1 MSRYTN
7 VKINISQGQIDKIK
21 RAVQAGA
28 PVSIRLAH
36 SDLSGE
42 HVLALTSAQVN
53 KMAKAYQNGTGVTV
67 KMSKTQ
73 LIHNAKIEGGFIGAL
88 LPMLATAGKFLLS
101 NVLPTLAT
109 GLLSGVGQ
117 ATGSTV
123 VNKIAGNGISGGQVI
138 YLKKGGRCYK
148 IGQYKASGLYLKP
161 FNGSALDSMGEG
173 LYLKNSSGGFV
184 NGSGL
189 ITGDSQISRTISQI
203 PIIGPILGMII

>member
-1 MSRYTN
+1 M
-7 VKINISQGQIDKIK
+7 
-21 RAVQAGA
+21 
-28 PVSIRLAH
+28 
-36 SDLSGE
+36 
-42 HVLALTSAQVN
+42 LALTSTQVN
-53 KMAKAYQNGTGVTV
+53 KMAKAYQNGTGVTI

-73 LIHNAKIEGGFIGAL
+73 LVHNAKIEGGFIGAL
-88 LPMLATAGKFLLS
+88 LATAGKFLLS
-101 NVLPTLAT
+101 NILPTLAT

-117 ATGSTV
+117 AAGSTV
-123 VNKIAGNGISGGQVI
+123 VNKIAGNGVSGGQVI
-138 YLKKGGRCYK
+138 YLKRGGRCYK